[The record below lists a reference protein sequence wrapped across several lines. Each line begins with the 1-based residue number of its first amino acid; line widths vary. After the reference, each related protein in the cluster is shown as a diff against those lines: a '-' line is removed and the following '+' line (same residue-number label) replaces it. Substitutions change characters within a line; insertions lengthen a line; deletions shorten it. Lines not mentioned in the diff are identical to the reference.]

1 MQQDINYCHLCDS
14 DDTELVDSDEGVDIY
29 RCYSCGEYFEQDTFV
44 AHPKKP
50 PVKNRKVHFDDEE

>member
-1 MQQDINYCHLCDS
+1 MGQDTIICHECDS
-14 DDTELVDSDEGVDIY
+14 EDTKLVDSDEGVDIY
-29 RCYSCGEYFEQDTFV
+29 RCNDCGIYFEQDTFV